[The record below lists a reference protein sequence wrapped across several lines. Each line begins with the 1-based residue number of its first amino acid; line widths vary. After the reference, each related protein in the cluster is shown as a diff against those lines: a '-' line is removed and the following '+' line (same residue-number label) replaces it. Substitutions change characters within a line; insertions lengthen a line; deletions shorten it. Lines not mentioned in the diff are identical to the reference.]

1 MIYPTFC
8 VLFFFLFSM
17 VQYGPILRTY
27 TDRYVFVFVYT
38 VRGPSTDS
46 LLGSSISVP
55 EISIERH
62 KRSLPNQRP
71 NPIYIYISHS
81 RNLVSFFLLL
91 LFSKCQISIYNRQL
105 FLNEGAIARK
115 LVVKPIM
122 FTII

>member
-71 NPIYIYISHS
+71 NPIYIYFSQSQS
-81 RNLVSFFLLL
+81 RFFL
-91 LFSKCQISIYNRQL
+91 SSIAVLQMPNQHL
-105 FLNEGAIARK
+105 
-115 LVVKPIM
+115 
-122 FTII
+122 